1 MFCNDHVCWSR
12 NQEAYRKVQF
22 NGSLLHWMR
31 KCASSVSSN
40 SLDLS
45 QQTRVDGIEVLHDI
59 FENTVLVLHSLFV
72 INDFLLRA
80 VAHVLHLTQHI
91 LQFSLTCF
99 VGSLNFVVLL
109 FLLLQSLQ
117 EPASAFEN
125 AKKNNRNIDHQASE
139 HRSYLNLSAVG

>member
-1 MFCNDHVCWSR
+1 MTMFVGLAI
-12 NQEAYRKVQF
+12 QEAYRKVQF

-99 VGSLNFVVLL
+99 VGSLDFVVLL

-125 AKKNNRNIDHQASE
+125 AKKAIETSTIKRVNIGRTSI
-139 HRSYLNLSAVG
+139 